1 MNAYQGKVSIYHQD
15 VIIIIHLF
23 ILTQKNVRAVIKVEF
38 ESNNHG
44 KTYTLYRNLDNYSH
58 LSDIMYLHIY
68 RKIVRISIFFWGGGL
83 RMFSIFY
90 SHIEKN
96 IDLGMVHR
104 YKSQFPF

>member
-58 LSDIMYLHIY
+58 LSDIMYLYIY
-68 RKIVRISIFFWGGGL
+68 RKIVRISILVFFFGGGV
-83 RMFSIFY
+83 
-90 SHIEKN
+90 KN
-96 IDLGMVHR
+96 VFNIL
-104 YKSQFPF
+104 